1 MYIIESHDK
10 QHGNLSTGCVV
21 PMSVRQ
27 SVSLREECKTSV
39 ADKLLRK
46 ISKPKSDK
54 VSGSFW
60 VLHGAIIG
68 LVRG

>member
-1 MYIIESHDK
+1 MS
-10 QHGNLSTGCVV
+10 LSGKNVN
-21 PMSVRQ
+21 
-27 SVSLREECKTSV
+27 TSV

-60 VLHGAIIG
+60 VIRGAIKWTG
-68 LVRG
+68 HRMTLLMLSQTSTARCR